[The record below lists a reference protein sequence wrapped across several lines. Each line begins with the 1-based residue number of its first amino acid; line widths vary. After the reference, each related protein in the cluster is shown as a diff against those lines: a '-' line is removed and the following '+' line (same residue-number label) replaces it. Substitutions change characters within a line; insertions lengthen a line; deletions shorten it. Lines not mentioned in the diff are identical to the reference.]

1 MPASLVPLCRPPSTL
16 TDVDDFL
23 RSQDRSAYNMLPDGN
38 CMFRAL
44 SHQLFGTV
52 EHHLELRQTLLSV
65 IQNNYATYEPYW
77 IEHTPHGIVKFK
89 DHMKSL
95 ANPGSW
101 GTHVELQATSDCFNV
116 TVFICSPNLSRIL
129 RWERKAVP
137 RYHSAIKLPAL
148 HITPMLPFSSS
159 NHIELFYSFFHYQSV
174 IPMMKGTKLILPA
187 IIARK
192 SDHVV
197 CITD

>member
-1 MPASLVPLCRPPSTL
+1 MI
-16 TDVDDFL
+16 FL

-44 SHQLFGTV
+44 SHQLFDTV

-77 IEHTPHGIVKFK
+77 IEHTPHRIVKFK

-116 TVFICSPNLSRIL
+116 TVFICSPNLSGGKGKQCLGTTVPSNFQLFTSLQCFHLVHQIIL
-129 RWERKAVP
+129 NFFTVLFI
-137 RYHSAIKLPAL
+137 IK
-148 HITPMLPFSSS
+148 
-159 NHIELFYSFFHYQSV
+159 V
-174 IPMMKGTKLILPA
+174 
-187 IIARK
+187 
-192 SDHVV
+192 
-197 CITD
+197 

>member
-1 MPASLVPLCRPPSTL
+1 
-16 TDVDDFL
+16 
-23 RSQDRSAYNMLPDGN
+23 
-38 CMFRAL
+38 MFRAL

-52 EHHLELRQTLLSV
+52 EHHLELWQTLLSV
-65 IQNNYATYEPYW
+65 IQN
-77 IEHTPHGIVKFK
+77 
-89 DHMKSL
+89 
-95 ANPGSW
+95 GSW

-116 TVFICSPNLSRIL
+116 TVFICSPNLSRLL

-148 HITPMLPFSSS
+148 HITLMLSFSTS
-159 NHIELFYSFFHYQSV
+159 NHIELFLHFFHYQSV
-174 IPMMKGTKLILPA
+174 IPMMKGTKLILTA